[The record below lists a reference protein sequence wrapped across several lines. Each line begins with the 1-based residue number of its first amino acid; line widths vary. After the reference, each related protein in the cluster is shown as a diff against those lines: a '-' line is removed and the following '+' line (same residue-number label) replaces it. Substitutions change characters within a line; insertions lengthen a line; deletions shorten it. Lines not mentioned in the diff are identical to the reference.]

1 MMEMQELSNPFK
13 EESDQYDTQVWEGD
27 SNLGST
33 STWRELGNAYKAL
46 SKMYLKITNIY
57 KKKKN
62 IKIKEENSHAQS
74 DAFSKKQACFLMFD
88 CNPDN

>member
-13 EESDQYDTQVWEGD
+13 EESDQYDIQVWEGD

-57 KKKKN
+57 KKKN